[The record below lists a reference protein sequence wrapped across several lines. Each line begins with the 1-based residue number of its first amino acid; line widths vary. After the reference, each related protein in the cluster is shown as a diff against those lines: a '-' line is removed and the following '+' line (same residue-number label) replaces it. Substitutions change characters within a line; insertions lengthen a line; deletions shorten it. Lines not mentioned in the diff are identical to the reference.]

1 MKNKKAITVLV
12 IIITILSFIAAA
24 MGVFSGQ
31 GETAE
36 QHQFLSLNGENITLH
51 GRGIYQND
59 SVSAAAQAIAQDAV
73 TLALGIPM
81 LLISLI
87 LARKG
92 WLKGRLLLTGTIGY
106 FLYAYMSYT
115 FLCMYSSLFLVYV
128 VLMSASLFAFILC
141 IMTFDIVAL
150 KNSFSPKLPVRFI
163 GGFQLF
169 IAFMLFIM
177 WLGRIVPPLI
187 AGNIPLGLEHYS
199 TLVIQAM
206 DLGIIVPVATLSGM
220 MIIKKKNFGYL
231 LSSIIIIKGLTML
244 TALTAMIIG
253 MINAGVEV
261 SIVEMTIFPLF
272 NIIAI
277 FCLVVL
283 LRNINEKNYVSNERT
298 YSA

>member
-1 MKNKKAITVLV
+1 MKNKKAITALV
-12 IIITILSFIAAA
+12 IVITILSIIAATI
-24 MGVFSGQ
+24 GVFSGQ
-31 GETAE
+31 GEIAE
-36 QHQFLSLNGENITLH
+36 QQQFLSLNGENITLY
-51 GRGIYQND
+51 GSGIYQND
-59 SVSAAAQAIAQDAV
+59 SVSAAAQAIAQDIV
-73 TLALGIPM
+73 TLVLGIPM
-81 LLISLI
+81 LLVSLI

-92 WLKGRLLLTGTIGY
+92 RLKGMLLLTGTIGY

-115 FLCMYSSLFLVYV
+115 FLCMYSPLFLVYV

-141 IMTFDIVAL
+141 ISTFDIVAL
-150 KNSFSPKLPVRFI
+150 KNSFSPKLPVKFI

-169 IAFMLFIM
+169 IAFMLFAM

-187 AGNIPLGLEHYS
+187 AGKIPSGLEHYS

-206 DLGIIVPVATLSGM
+206 DLGIIVPVAAISGI
-220 MIIKKKNFGYL
+220 MIIKKKNLGYL

-253 MINAGVEV
+253 MVNAGVEV
-261 SIVEMTIFPLF
+261 SIVEMSVFPLF

-277 FCLVVL
+277 FCLAAL
-283 LRNINEKNYVSNERT
+283 LRNINEKKYISNEHH

>member
-1 MKNKKAITVLV
+1 MENKKAITVLV
-12 IIITILSFIAAA
+12 IIIAILSLIASSV
-24 MGVFSGQ
+24 GVFSGQ
-31 GETAE
+31 GGILE
-36 QHQFLSLNGENITLH
+36 QEQFLSLSGENITLH

-59 SVSAAAQAIAQDAV
+59 SVSAAAQVIAQDIV

-81 LLISLI
+81 LLISLF

-92 WLKGRLLLTGTIGY
+92 SLKGRLLLTGTIGY
-106 FLYAYMSYT
+106 FLYSYMSYA

-128 VLMSASLFAFILC
+128 VLMSTSLFAFIMC
-141 IMTFDIVAL
+141 VMTFDIAAL
-150 KNSFSPKLPVRFI
+150 KNAFSTKLPVRFI

-169 IAFMLFIM
+169 IAFMLFMM

-206 DLGIIVPVATLSGM
+206 DLGIIVPVATLSGIM
-220 MIIKKKNFGYL
+220 LIKKKNLGYL

-253 MINAGVEV
+253 MINAGVKV
-261 SIVEMTIFPLF
+261 SIVEMTVFPMF
-272 NIIAI
+272 NLIAV

-283 LRNINEKNYVSNERT
+283 LRNINENKYISNESN